1 MSIKIKFDSAHNPE
15 VPTLILAKKNGDKLG
30 KIDAKSIEV
39 SDSLNDASE
48 ISFNVYRYADG
59 EECNLWNQITDFKLV
74 YCVEWDMWFEITVE
88 TDESDETIKTVS
100 CTQLGNAELSQI
112 MLYDIEIN
120 TEDDIAREEYERPT
134 VLFRTDYPD
143 ASLLHRIMDKADHYS
158 VIHVDNT
165 IAKIQRSFSF
175 NDISLYD
182 AFQEIAEEIH
192 CLFVLHSNSDK
203 NGHIQRVISVYDL
216 ESNCLDCGHRGEFTG
231 VCPECGSTNINEGY
245 GDDTSIFVTA
255 DEIADDIQLSVD
267 TGSVKNCFKLEAGD
281 DLMTATIRNCNPNGT
296 DYLWYISDSVKKDMT
311 KELVDKIESYDKQ
324 YLYYQNDYIINLDS
338 NMVAKYNK
346 LVDKYNVYNKDLEK
360 IKTPIKGYPSLMNSY
375 YNTIDLE
382 GYLRSSLMP
391 TVKMSDTTASKEADK
406 LTRDNL
412 SPVSVT
418 SLQYLSLASADNAV
432 LSMAKIVVDSR
443 YRVKV
448 ADSSITTGTTERV
461 WTGSFVL
468 TNYSDEE
475 DTAKSNTV
483 SVVVNGDYESFVK
496 QKLDKALA
504 REDTKDLSISG
515 LFKLD
520 GKDFAAELKKYSL
533 NCLKSFNDA
542 CKTCIDILIEQGIA
556 DNKTWSGKNPNL
568 YENLY
573 MNYLNKLSD
582 IEREMKTRQDE
593 VDFIAGVYYTTGELK
608 TAGVQTYIE
617 KAKGSIQDNL
627 DFQKYIGEDLWHEF
641 CAFRREDKYSN
652 DNYVSDG
659 LNNAELF
666 KTAREFINAAS
677 NEIYKSAELQHSIS
691 ANLKN
696 LLAIEKF
703 SPLVDGFKV
712 GNWLR
717 IMVDGD
723 VYKLRLLEY
732 TIDYDDFDHIS
743 VEFSDVDKANSTVN
757 SVQDILSQASSM
769 ATSYDT
775 VQRQAEKGSSG
786 KDKLD
791 SWVNDGL
798 SMTNMKI
805 VSNADNQNITWD
817 SHGILCREWLPIQ
830 EAYDDR
836 QLKIINRG
844 LYVTDD
850 NWRTSRAGIG
860 NFIFWNPKTKKDE
873 ERYGVIADTL
883 VGNLVLSEEVGIYNK
898 NNSMTLDENGFV
910 ITLDNDS
917 NKEQTAFTI
926 QKKSTDEMGTE
937 HIDKLLYVDDD
948 GNLTLNGSIK
958 INSVQSDDTS
968 TLSGL
973 VTSAEGVSSFISST
987 DGRLNKIESSVDGVT
1002 QTIQGI
1008 DGRVTEFETTI
1019 DGFRVDL
1026 GNISGDID
1034 SAAKTATNFLEYTS
1048 SGLRIGNLTGSYIG
1062 ANAVLSSTDLKFNY
1076 NTANLA
1082 TFASNYIALG
1092 GSSNRSDIYF
1102 AGDKSNAK
1110 SKIIGGYQG
1119 LGMYGQGT
1127 IRLSSG
1133 AQLAQNVDVASLGSY
1148 DGNYADLNL
1157 NSDTKHITMNV
1168 GSGSS
1173 TGDFSNSML
1182 ELYGT
1187 TAYVRASSDIC
1198 LIAPKVTAGIS
1209 GARIDAAGSV
1219 CRTMT
1224 TNWSLP
1230 TSDTVVPFN
1239 STQTIYNPY
1248 GIFSVGEG
1256 YIKVDCPSN
1265 YRTVYVELSANLT
1278 ADATV
1283 DNRNLAVAIM
1293 SSTSSS
1299 TNPNYLDNVVSTVS
1313 GARTIM
1319 LHIGIAPVTVAV
1331 TSNTYF
1337 RIVARMGGGGGGY
1350 FSGSQSY
1357 RPTFNARI
1365 VGAE

>member
-158 VIHVDNT
+158 IVHVDNT

-175 NDISLYD
+175 NDISIYD

-203 NGHIQRVISVYDL
+203 NGNIQRTISVYDL
-216 ESNCLDCGHRGEFTG
+216 ESNCLDCGYRGEFTG

-391 TVKMSDTTASKEADK
+391 TVKMSDTSASKEADK

-475 DTAKSNTV
+475 DTAKSNAV

-520 GKDFAAELKKYSL
+520 GKDFTAELKKYSL

-666 KTAREFINAAS
+666 KTAREFIKAAS

-732 TIDYDDFDHIS
+732 TIDYDDFDYIS

-958 INSVQSDDTS
+958 INSVQNTDPS
-968 TLSGL
+968 TLGGIITGFEVNSEKIVQSVKDL
-973 VTSAEGVSSFISST
+973 
-987 DGRLNKIESSVDGVT
+987 DGRVTNVVADVNGVT
-1002 QTIQGI
+1002 TTVQGI
-1008 DGRVTEFETTI
+1008 DGRVTKIQETI
-1019 DGFRVDL
+1019 DGISVDL
-1026 GNISGDID
+1026 GRID
-1034 SAAKTATNFLEYTS
+1034 DAAKTATNYLEYTS
-1048 SGLRIGNLTGSYIG
+1048 NGLVVGNKSSGTWVGTRTRM
-1062 ANAVLSSTDLKFNY
+1062 
-1076 NTANLA
+1076 
-1082 TFASNYIALG
+1082 
-1092 GSSNRSDIYF
+1092 GSSSVDIL
-1102 AGDKSNAK
+1102 DSN
-1110 SKIIGGYQG
+1110 GY
-1119 LGMYGQGT
+1119 
-1127 IRLSSG
+1127 
-1133 AQLAQNVDVASLGSY
+1133 VVAS
-1148 DGNYADLNL
+1148 
-1157 NSDTKHITMNV
+1157 
-1168 GSGSS
+1168 
-1173 TGDFSNSML
+1173 
-1182 ELYGT
+1182 YGRT
-1187 TAYVRASSDIC
+1187 T
-1198 LIAPKVTAGIS
+1198 
-1209 GARIDAAGSV
+1209 
-1219 CRTMT
+1219 
-1224 TNWSLP
+1224 
-1230 TSDTVVPFN
+1230 
-1239 STQTIYNPY
+1239 TI
-1248 GIFSVGEG
+1248 G
-1256 YIKVDCPSN
+1256 
-1265 YRTVYVELSANLT
+1265 
-1278 ADATV
+1278 
-1283 DNRNLAVAIM
+1283 
-1293 SSTSSS
+1293 STSSDYNTYIDSNGLKIRENS
-1299 TNPNYLDNVVSTVS
+1299 TTLASFGANVIDLGMNSSSAQIRMAGGSMLIDGASGSNTGSFHNKWGSGLYFYSGGYTWNGQDSFIVMSANTAGYEAAYGYHSSSLSKEPWDNILGAVTLYDSRYGSSGTITLSPSGSNYWYMSNNIVAIEIFYKLISSIGTTRYASQKIYDPDGKQVILSYTTYRNMTDGPCMFYGSSEVVISLGVGSNGYGSISFVS
-1313 GARTIM
+1313 GTNGTAEVYKGKTNCQEEDKISIM
-1319 LHIGIAPVTVAV
+1319 KVV
-1331 TSNTYF
+1331 
-1337 RIVARMGGGGGGY
+1337 GY
-1350 FSGSQSY
+1350 
-1357 RPTFNARI
+1357 R
-1365 VGAE
+1365 